1 MGNAVVHFEIN
12 TKDAEA
18 LGKFCSDLFGWHTE
32 SRPEL
37 NYVTID
43 THSGGGINGGFSNT
57 DDPVNTRIYIEVP
70 DLDKALEVIES
81 LGGKT
86 LSPPMEIPNIVT
98 FAVFSDPQGNVLG
111 LVKNDPAQ
119 EAPGVLT
126 GNNPPVDWFEIY
138 GKNAKDLKQFYV
150 EAFGWS
156 TKDEGTQEFPYF
168 HMDPGAGT
176 GIQGAVTSEPS
187 GQRSVLLWAKVDDP
201 QKYLDRASKL
211 GAKTVME
218 PAKMGD
224 GLTVAIFKDPLGVEF
239 GIYAR

>member
-1 MGNAVVHFEIN
+1 MGKPVVHFEIN

-18 LGKFCSDLFGWHTE
+18 LGKFCSDLFGWHTQ
-32 SRPEL
+32 SAPEL

-43 THSGGGINGGFSNT
+43 THSGGGINGGFSNSE
-57 DDPVNTRIYIEVP
+57 DPVNTRVYVEVE

-119 EAPGVLT
+119 EGPGVSA
-126 GNNPPVDWFEIY
+126 GSNPPVDWFEIY
-138 GKNAKDLKQFYV
+138 GKDANGLQKFYT

-156 TKDEGTQEFPYF
+156 TKDGSSEGFPYF
-168 HMDPGAGT
+168 HMDPGADR
-176 GIQGAVTSEPS
+176 GIQGAITSEPT
-187 GQRSVLLWAKVDDP
+187 GKRSVLLWAKVDDP
-201 QKYLDRASKL
+201 QKYLDRANEL

-218 PAKMGD
+218 PSKMGD
-224 GLTVAIFKDPLGVEF
+224 GLTVAIFKEPQGNEF
-239 GIYAR
+239 GVYAR